1 MRFCITLSLLFLLSV
16 NTACAL
22 DGDVDGGSENIFFK
36 ANQFYFNG
44 EFDKAV
50 QLYES
55 ILKSHQFHFF
65 LTNLIFKSES
75 RGELFYNIGNC
86 YFRLGQKGKALL
98 NYERARRFIPRD
110 ADLKYNIE
118 YVHDLTEDNLALPEN
133 IIGEIFGVNFFSQ
146 TELATVFCLGNLM
159 LFLFLTIRIFFR
171 AEWIFYVI
179 IVFSICW
186 IVSGI
191 SFGIMLKQTIFDD
204 RVVILAKE
212 VDVLAGPDK
221 EDTLLFKV
229 HEGTLAYQERN
240 ESGFSLIRLPD
251 SKRGWLVSS
260 AIEAIYMA
268 GAIQKQEL
276 AGAKL
281 E

>member
-1 MRFCITLSLLFLLSV
+1 MKFCITVSLLFLLSV

-22 DGDVDGGSENIFFK
+22 DGDVDGGFENIFFK

-44 EFDKAV
+44 EFEKAV

-55 ILKSHQFHFF
+55 ILKSHQS
-65 LTNLIFKSES
+65 NLIFQSES

-86 YFRLGQKGKALL
+86 YFRSGQKGSALL
-98 NYERARRFIPRD
+98 NYERARRLIPRD

-118 YVHDLTEDNLALPEN
+118 YVHDLTEDNLSQPEN
-133 IIGEIFGVNFFSQ
+133 IISEIFGVNFFSQ
-146 TELATVFCLGNLM
+146 TELATVFCLINLM

-179 IVFSICW
+179 IIFSICW

-260 AIEAIYMA
+260 AIEAV
-268 GAIQKQEL
+268 EP
-276 AGAKL
+276 
-281 E
+281 

>member
-1 MRFCITLSLLFLLSV
+1 MRFCITISLLFFLSV
-16 NTACAL
+16 NTACAWNV
-22 DGDVDGGSENIFFK
+22 DVDGGSEDIFFK

-44 EFDKAV
+44 EFEKAV

-55 ILKSHQFHFF
+55 ILKNHQFNFF
-65 LTNLIFKSES
+65 SVQLFPANLIFQSES

-86 YFRLGQKGKALL
+86 YFRLEQKGNALL
-98 NYERARRFIPRD
+98 NYERARRLIPRD

-118 YVHDLTEDNLALPEN
+118 YVHDLTEDNLSQPEN
-133 IIGEIFGVNFFSQ
+133 IISEIFGVNFFSQ
-146 TELATVFCLGNLM
+146 TELATVFCLINLM

-179 IVFSICW
+179 IIFSICW

-191 SFGIMLKQTIFDD
+191 SFGIMIEQTIFDD

-221 EDTLLFKV
+221 KDTLLFKV

-251 SKRGWLVSS
+251 NKRGWLISS
-260 AIEAIYMA
+260 AIEAV
-268 GAIQKQEL
+268 KP
-276 AGAKL
+276 
-281 E
+281 

>member
-1 MRFCITLSLLFLLSV
+1 MRVCIMAALLFLLSV
-16 NTACAL
+16 NTACAR
-22 DGDVDGGSENIFFK
+22 DGDVDGRSENVFFK

-44 EFDKAV
+44 EFKNAV

-65 LTNLIFKSES
+65 PANLIFQSES

-98 NYERARRFIPRD
+98 NYERARQFIPRG

-118 YVHDLTEDNLALPEN
+118 YVHNLTEDDLSQPEN
-133 IIGEIFGVNFFSQ
+133 IISEIFGVNFFSQ
-146 TELATVFCLGNLM
+146 TELATVFCLVNLI

-179 IVFSICW
+179 IIFSICW

-191 SFGIMLKQTIFDD
+191 SFSIMLKQTAFDD

-212 VDVLAGPDK
+212 VEVLAGPDQ

-251 SKRGWLVSS
+251 GKRGWLVSS
-260 AIEAIYMA
+260 AIEAVVPYR
-268 GAIQKQEL
+268 L
-276 AGAKL
+276 SDN
-281 E
+281 

>member
-1 MRFCITLSLLFLLSV
+1 MKFCITVSLLFLLSV

-44 EFDKAV
+44 EFEKAV

-55 ILKSHQFHFF
+55 ILKNHQSI
-65 LTNLIFKSES
+65 LIFQSES
-75 RGELFYNIGNC
+75 RGVVFYIIGTWG
-86 YFRLGQKGKALL
+86 FRLGQKGKALL
-98 NYERARRFIPRD
+98 NYERAQQFIPRD

-118 YVHDLTEDNLALPEN
+118 YVHDLTEDNLSQPEN
-133 IIGEIFGVNFFSQ
+133 IISEIFGVNFFSQ
-146 TELATVFCLGNLM
+146 TELATVFCLINLM

-179 IVFSICW
+179 IIFSICW

-260 AIEAIYMA
+260 AIEAV
-268 GAIQKQEL
+268 KP
-276 AGAKL
+276 
-281 E
+281 

>member
-1 MRFCITLSLLFLLSV
+1 MRFCITVSLLFLLSV
-16 NTACAL
+16 NTVCAL

-44 EFDKAV
+44 EFEKAV

-55 ILKSHQFHFF
+55 ILKNHQS
-65 LTNLIFKSES
+65 NLIFQSES

-86 YFRLGQKGKALL
+86 YFRSGQKGNALL

-118 YVHDLTEDNLALPEN
+118 YVHDLTEDNLSQPEN
-133 IIGEIFGVNFFSQ
+133 IISEIFGVNFFSQ
-146 TELATVFCLGNLM
+146 TELATVFCLVNLM

-179 IVFSICW
+179 IIFSICW

-260 AIEAIYMA
+260 AIEAI
-268 GAIQKQEL
+268 E
-276 AGAKL
+276 
-281 E
+281 EP

>member
-1 MRFCITLSLLFLLSV
+1 MRFCITVSLLFLLSV
-16 NTACAL
+16 NTVCAL

-44 EFDKAV
+44 EFEKAV

-55 ILKSHQFHFF
+55 ILKNHQS
-65 LTNLIFKSES
+65 NLIFQSES

-86 YFRLGQKGKALL
+86 YFRSGQKGNALL

-118 YVHDLTEDNLALPEN
+118 YVHDLTEDNLSQPEN
-133 IIGEIFGVNFFSQ
+133 IISEIFGVNFFSQ
-146 TELATVFCLGNLM
+146 TELATVFCLVNLI

-179 IVFSICW
+179 IIFSICW

-260 AIEAIYMA
+260 AIEAI
-268 GAIQKQEL
+268 E
-276 AGAKL
+276 
-281 E
+281 EP

>member
-1 MRFCITLSLLFLLSV
+1 MRFCITVSLLFLLSV
-16 NTACAL
+16 NTVCAL

-44 EFDKAV
+44 EFEKAV

-55 ILKSHQFHFF
+55 ILKNHQS
-65 LTNLIFKSES
+65 NLIFQSES

-86 YFRLGQKGKALL
+86 YFRSGQKGNALL

-118 YVHDLTEDNLALPEN
+118 YVHDLTEDNLSQPEN
-133 IIGEIFGVNFFSQ
+133 IISEIFGVNFFSQ
-146 TELATVFCLGNLM
+146 TELATVFCLINLM

-179 IVFSICW
+179 IIFSICW

-229 HEGTLAYQERN
+229 HEGTLAYQEKN

-260 AIEAIYMA
+260 AIEAI
-268 GAIQKQEL
+268 E
-276 AGAKL
+276 
-281 E
+281 EP

>member
-1 MRFCITLSLLFLLSV
+1 MKFCITVSLLFLLSV

-44 EFDKAV
+44 EFEKAV

-55 ILKSHQFHFF
+55 ILKSHQS
-65 LTNLIFKSES
+65 NLIFQSES

-86 YFRLGQKGKALL
+86 YFRSGQKGSALL
-98 NYERARRFIPRD
+98 NYERARRLIPRD

-118 YVHDLTEDNLALPEN
+118 YVHDLTEDNLSQPEN
-133 IIGEIFGVNFFSQ
+133 IISEIFGVNFFSQ
-146 TELATVFCLGNLM
+146 TELATVFCLINLM

-179 IVFSICW
+179 IIFSICW

-191 SFGIMLKQTIFDD
+191 SFGIMIEQTIFDD

-260 AIEAIYMA
+260 AIEAV
-268 GAIQKQEL
+268 EP
-276 AGAKL
+276 
-281 E
+281 

>member
-1 MRFCITLSLLFLLSV
+1 MRFCITVSLLFLLSV
-16 NTACAL
+16 NTVCAL

-44 EFDKAV
+44 EFEKAV

-55 ILKSHQFHFF
+55 ILKNHQS
-65 LTNLIFKSES
+65 NLIFQSES

-86 YFRLGQKGKALL
+86 YFRSGQKGNALL

-118 YVHDLTEDNLALPEN
+118 YVHDLTEDNLSQPEN
-133 IIGEIFGVNFFSQ
+133 IISEIFGVNFFSQ
-146 TELATVFCLGNLM
+146 TELATVFCLVNLM

-179 IVFSICW
+179 IIFSICW

-276 AGAKL
+276 EGAKL

>member
-1 MRFCITLSLLFLLSV
+1 MRFCITVSLLFLLSV
-16 NTACAL
+16 NTVCAL

-44 EFDKAV
+44 EFEKAV

-55 ILKSHQFHFF
+55 ILKSHQS
-65 LTNLIFKSES
+65 NLIFQSES

-86 YFRLGQKGKALL
+86 YFRSGQKGSALL
-98 NYERARRFIPRD
+98 NYERARRLIPRD

-118 YVHDLTEDNLALPEN
+118 YVHDLTEDNLSQPEN
-133 IIGEIFGVNFFSQ
+133 IISEIFGVNFFSQ
-146 TELATVFCLGNLM
+146 TELATVFCLVNLM

-179 IVFSICW
+179 IIFSICW

-260 AIEAIYMA
+260 AIEAV
-268 GAIQKQEL
+268 EP
-276 AGAKL
+276 
-281 E
+281 

>member
-1 MRFCITLSLLFLLSV
+1 MRFCITVSLLFLLSV
-16 NTACAL
+16 NTVCAL

-44 EFDKAV
+44 EFEKAV

-55 ILKSHQFHFF
+55 ILKNHQS
-65 LTNLIFKSES
+65 NLIFQSES

-86 YFRLGQKGKALL
+86 YFRSGQKGNALL

-118 YVHDLTEDNLALPEN
+118 YVHDLTEDNLSQPEN
-133 IIGEIFGVNFFSQ
+133 IISEIFGVNFFSQ
-146 TELATVFCLGNLM
+146 TELATVFCLVNLM

-171 AEWIFYVI
+171 TEWIFYVI
-179 IVFSICW
+179 IIFLICW

-212 VDVLAGPDK
+212 VEVLAGPDQ

-229 HEGTLAYQERN
+229 HEGTLAHQERN

-251 SKRGWLVSS
+251 GKRGWLISS
-260 AIEAIYMA
+260 AIEAVVP
-268 GAIQKQEL
+268 
-276 AGAKL
+276 
-281 E
+281 

>member
-1 MRFCITLSLLFLLSV
+1 MRFCITVSLLFLLSV
-16 NTACAL
+16 NTVCAL

-44 EFDKAV
+44 EFEKAV

-55 ILKSHQFHFF
+55 ILKNHQS
-65 LTNLIFKSES
+65 NLIFQSES

-86 YFRLGQKGKALL
+86 YFRSGQKGNALL

-118 YVHDLTEDNLALPEN
+118 YVHDLTEDNLSQPEN
-133 IIGEIFGVNFFSQ
+133 IISEIFGVNFFSQ
-146 TELATVFCLGNLM
+146 TELATVFCLVNLM

-179 IVFSICW
+179 IIFSICW

-229 HEGTLAYQERN
+229 HEGTLAYQEKN

-260 AIEAIYMA
+260 AIEAI
-268 GAIQKQEL
+268 E
-276 AGAKL
+276 
-281 E
+281 EP